1 MVTSFIVAVVHGFM
15 AEIEGET
22 NRVNCCTVQSV
33 VYQLQYEDLKKV
45 ELMFDVAE
53 DVV

>member
-22 NRVNCCTVQSV
+22 NRFNCCTVQSV
-33 VYQLQYEDLKKV
+33 VYRLLQLLS
-45 ELMFDVAE
+45 DVAE
-53 DVV
+53 DVVY